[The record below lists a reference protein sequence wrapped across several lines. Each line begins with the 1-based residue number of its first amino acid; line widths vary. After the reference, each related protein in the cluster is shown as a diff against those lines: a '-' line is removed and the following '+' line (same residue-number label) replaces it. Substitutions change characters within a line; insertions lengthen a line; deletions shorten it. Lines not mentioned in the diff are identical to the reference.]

1 VIPQLISDHFAPMHI
16 DLVFRELKGRFGF
29 DEKGWRKKFQDFLL
43 TQPRTTSE
51 MDAFIKFGN
60 RFVNPVLNEILCRN
74 ALHSTFVKM
83 LYYVVESSSVA
94 KRKVS
99 SR

>member
-1 VIPQLISDHFAPMHI
+1 MHI
-16 DLVFRELKGRFGF
+16 DLVFRELKERFGF
-29 DEKGWRKKFQDFLL
+29 NEKGWRKKFQDFLL

-60 RFVNPVLNEILCRN
+60 RFLNPVLNEILCRN

-83 LYYVVESSSVA
+83 LYYVVENSSVS
-94 KRKVS
+94 KGGNKVS
-99 SR
+99 NKR